1 MPNIH
6 DIAAAPG
13 SAPPP
18 KTHAEIIAALRST
31 DRAQLSQLNNN
42 LSRIIL
48 EEYVTMHGPTQDM
61 LKSAKILAP
70 KNNNVLI
77 MGPTGTGK
85 ELVARILHQG
95 RTRGRLVAINCSG
108 LPDGLFESLLFGHSK
123 GAFTGAVSANAG
135 LLRAAENGTAFL
147 DEIGDLPM
155 HQQTK
160 LLRVI
165 ESRKVR
171 AVGEDMEFSIN
182 CRFVF
187 ATNKPLKKMI
197 ADGTFREDLY
207 YRIST
212 FVLRTFALSERPG
225 DAEVIAQTIRQN
237 NGWTDH
243 GLQLIPPAAI
253 AGNCRSLINY
263 ITRMEI
269 LGQSSEEA
277 LVDI

>member
-1 MPNIH
+1 MPNINEL
-6 DIAAAPG
+6 PG
-13 SAPPP
+13 SIPAPP
-18 KTHAEIIAALRST
+18 KNNADLLAALRNT
-31 DRAQLSQLNNN
+31 DRAQLSQLHSN

-48 EEYVTMHGPTQDM
+48 EEYTTCHEPTQLM
-61 LKSAKILAP
+61 LKSARMLAP
-70 KNNNVLI
+70 RTDNVLI

-85 ELVARILHQG
+85 ELIARILHQG

-108 LPDGLFESLLFGHSK
+108 VPDGLFESLLFGHAK
-123 GAFTGAVSANAG
+123 GAFTGAISANAG

-147 DEIGDLPM
+147 DEIGDLPL

-171 AVGEDMEFSIN
+171 AVGEDLEYPIN

-187 ATNKPLKKMI
+187 ATNKPLKQMI
-197 ADGTFREDLY
+197 TDGTFREDLY
-207 YRIST
+207 YRIAT
-212 FVLRTFALSERPG
+212 FVLRTFALAERPG
-225 DAEVIAQTIRQN
+225 DAEIIARTIRQN
-237 NGWTDH
+237 NGWTDSED
-243 GLQLIPPAAI
+243 LALIPAEAI

-263 ITRMEI
+263 LTRMEI
-269 LGQSSEEA
+269 LGLTSEQA